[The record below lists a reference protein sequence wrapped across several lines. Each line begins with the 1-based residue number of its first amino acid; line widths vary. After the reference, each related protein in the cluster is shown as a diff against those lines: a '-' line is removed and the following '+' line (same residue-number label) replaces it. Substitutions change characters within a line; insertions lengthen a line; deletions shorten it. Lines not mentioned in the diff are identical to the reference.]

1 MRLVKT
7 KRAPSEDATRRALL
21 CWPCRESGVQE
32 SGGMRRV
39 VAPLDGFKR
48 RFRTPTCKNPGKA
61 QQSALRAIPD
71 LCRCPGTISEST
83 FSRWYCQEQE
93 TTGQDGS

>member
-7 KRAPSEDATRRALL
+7 KRARDLASFTVLAL
-21 CWPCRESGVQE
+21 PRVGVQE

-93 TTGQDGS
+93 TSGQDGS